1 MVLMYSRIKKKLKDS
16 NWVKLRE
23 LPEEDRVMIKK
34 VMKSLG
40 IFRVNS
46 FDAQL
51 ILKDLIGMSQEM
63 ELRDSSLKE
72 EIGEDLT
79 GYVNA
84 LVENSKG
91 AYPLEYIAK
100 VGIELSIFYGL
111 TALILGWIFTTNWI
125 WRTDLTAFV
134 YVFIIGTLN
143 LVFHLFILPR
153 YQTET
158 GLRRRIPDLI
168 LVPLVVFLVWFIYGT
183 DTFNNQIEVNML
195 FPIIIFGII
204 YVISKLTHLW
214 TQKQLIEG
222 REHLV
227 EE

>member
-1 MVLMYSRIKKKLKDS
+1 MLLKYSRIKKKLKDS
-16 NWVKLRE
+16 NWLKLRD
-23 LPEEDRVMIKK
+23 LPEEDREMIKK

-63 ELRDSSLKE
+63 ELRDSSLKV

-79 GYVNA
+79 GYVNE

-91 AYPLEYIAK
+91 ASPLEYITYFGK
-100 VGIELSIFYGL
+100 
-111 TALILGWIFTTNWI
+111 
-125 WRTDLTAFV
+125 R
-134 YVFIIGTLN
+134 VFLAMFMIT
-143 LVFHLFILPR
+143 LFIGFLFTDGSWRGPLPIILFFLGINIFGEI
-153 YQTET
+153 YHGIIVPNYNIEK
-158 GLRRRIPDLI
+158 GIRRRIPDLI
-168 LVPLVVFLVWFIYGT
+168 FVI
-183 DTFNNQIEVNML
+183 IAA
-195 FPIIIFGII
+195 PIIILTTPSAFAESVFKVNYQLLSGVFGMI
-204 YVISKLTHLW
+204 YLGCKIGHLW
-214 TQKQLIEG
+214 AEKQLIEG

>member
-1 MVLMYSRIKKKLKDS
+1 MLFKYSRIKKKLKDS
-16 NWVKLRE
+16 NWLKLRD
-23 LPEEDRVMIKK
+23 LPQEDREMIKT

-79 GYVNA
+79 GYVNQ

-91 AYPLEYIAK
+91 AYPLEYITYFGK
-100 VGIELSIFYGL
+100 RIFSGMFWITLLLGFISPSERIFLMIFWFGIMIVGEFYHG
-111 TALILGWIFTTNWI
+111 
-125 WRTDLTAFV
+125 
-134 YVFIIGTLN
+134 IIVPN
-143 LVFHLFILPR
+143 
-153 YQTET
+153 YQTEI
-158 GLRRRIPDLI
+158 GLRKRVPDLI
-168 LVPLVVFLVWFIYGT
+168 YVILAVPLILLTLPNALSANFP
-183 DTFNNQIEVNML
+183 EVNL
-195 FPIIIFGII
+195 RLLSIIFGGIYLII
-204 YVISKLTHLW
+204 KITHLW
-214 TQKQLIEG
+214 SQKQLIEG